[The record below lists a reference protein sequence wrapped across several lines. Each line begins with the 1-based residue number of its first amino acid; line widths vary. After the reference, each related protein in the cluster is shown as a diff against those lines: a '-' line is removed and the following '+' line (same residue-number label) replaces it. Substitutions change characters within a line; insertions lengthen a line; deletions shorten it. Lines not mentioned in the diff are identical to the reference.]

1 MFGKMIL
8 LLRRM
13 AYWFYYN
20 FRHFFSLDVILS
32 FICWTYN
39 DERKL
44 HYDFESHHFCI
55 NSLIKIL

>member
-1 MFGKMIL
+1 MLGKMIL

-13 AYWFYYN
+13 AYWFYYI

-44 HYDFESHHFCI
+44 HNGF
-55 NSLIKIL
+55 